1 MSKEALEEAIEI
13 LGGQSAFARAIGVK
27 QGHVYYWVNK
37 KGCIPAEYAIPAEV
51 ATNLRVTRNRL
62 RPDLWPIDY
71 RPPCPPAKTASTPNA
86 GS

>member
-1 MSKEALEEAIEI
+1 MSKNALEEAIDI

-51 ATNLRVTRNRL
+51 ATNSRVTRYKL
-62 RPDLWPIDY
+62 RPDIY
-71 RPPCPPAKTASTPNA
+71 PPHPPAATASTQ
-86 GS
+86 STT